1 MTYCLLE
8 DAWGADKITKE
19 FEQYNLKHNT
29 VHDIEEK
36 KSCSS
41 DKYETFVNSESKNYK
56 INYNN
61 NSNKT
66 EHNSSL
72 SCDDIIEHFKNCKE
86 CSNKIN
92 KNKPFVLDSMKE
104 LINDNRDVIVL
115 ILIGISILL
124 FFNLINNLTKN

>member
-19 FEQYNLKHNT
+19 FEQYNLKHN
-29 VHDIEEK
+29 IEEK
-36 KSCSS
+36 SCPS

-56 INYNN
+56 INY
-61 NSNKT
+61 SNKT
-66 EHNSSL
+66 EHTPPL
-72 SCDDIIEHFKNCKE
+72 LCDDIIEHFKNCKE
-86 CSNKIN
+86 CNSKIK
-92 KNKPFVLDSMKE
+92 KNNLVILDSMRE